1 MPIWTASRLRPSA
14 LPLPGSLWCVQE
26 LAVVHMQSA
35 RTIQAAFRG
44 HQAREKRQRDEEQE
58 EQEMD
63 DMATRVQALY
73 RSVRPR
79 PPTPSPGE

>member
-1 MPIWTASRLRPSA
+1 MSS
-14 LPLPGSLWCVQE
+14 PGLLSVQE

-44 HQAREKRQRDEEQE
+44 HQAREMWRDEQG
-58 EQEMD
+58 EQEMN

-73 RSVRPR
+73 RSVGPC
-79 PPTPSPGE
+79 PPTPPSGE

>member
-1 MPIWTASRLRPSA
+1 M
-14 LPLPGSLWCVQE
+14 WCVQE

-44 HQAREKRQRDEEQE
+44 HQAREKRRDEEQG

-73 RSVRPR
+73 RSVRPHAR
-79 PPTPSPGE
+79 RHHHLASNSLTASSPPVP